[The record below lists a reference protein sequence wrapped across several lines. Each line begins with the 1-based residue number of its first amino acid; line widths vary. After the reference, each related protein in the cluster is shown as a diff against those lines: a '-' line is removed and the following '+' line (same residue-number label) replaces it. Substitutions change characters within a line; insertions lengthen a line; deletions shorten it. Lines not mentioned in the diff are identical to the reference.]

1 MTGLRDRKKQEL
13 RHRMIQAAGRLFAD
27 QGLDDTTMEDIA
39 KAADVSVG
47 TVYNYFGSKNV
58 LLLAGVEEDTDE
70 MIARGAAVLATPGP
84 DPVGAVRRL
93 LDVYIEVLGS
103 WDLRLLRQILGIAF
117 QRIGGEELTKEL
129 FAMDQRL
136 IEQMMTLLTHFQTKQ
151 KLRQD
156 IDIYEATLLLFST
169 FVTHLFMLVS
179 LEDFTVK
186 DIYNH
191 VGRQIELAFS
201 GLAPQPSKKA
211 RKK

>member
-1 MTGLRDRKKQEL
+1 MPGLRDRKKQEL

-39 KAADVSVG
+39 AAADVSVG

-70 MIARGAAVLATPGP
+70 MIARGAAVLAAPGT
-84 DPVGAVRRL
+84 DPVDAVRRL

-103 WDLRLLRQILGIAF
+103 WDPRLLRQILGIAF

-136 IEQMMTLLTHFQTKQ
+136 IEQMMTLLSHFQTKQ
-151 KLRQD
+151 KLRRN
-156 IDIYEATLLLFST
+156 IEVYEATMLLFST

-179 LEDFTVK
+179 LEHVTTK
-186 DIYNH
+186 DIHDH
-191 VGRQIELAFS
+191 VGRQVDLAFS

>member
-1 MTGLRDRKKQEL
+1 
-13 RHRMIQAAGRLFAD
+13 MIQAASRLFAD

-39 KAADVSVG
+39 AAADVSVG
-47 TVYNYFGSKNV
+47 TVYNYFGSKNA

-70 MIARGAAVLATPGP
+70 MIAMGAAVLTTPGT

-103 WDLRLLRQILGIAF
+103 WDPRLLRQILGIAF
-117 QRIGGEELTKEL
+117 QRIGGEEMTREL

-136 IEQMMTLLTHFQTKQ
+136 IEQMMTLLSHFQAKQ
-151 KLRQD
+151 ELIED
-156 IDIYEATLLLFST
+156 VDVYEATLLLFST

-179 LEDFTVK
+179 IEYFTVE
-186 DIYNH
+186 DVHNH

-201 GLAPQPSKKA
+201 GLAPQPRKKA

>member
-39 KAADVSVG
+39 EAADVSVG

-103 WDLRLLRQILGIAF
+103 WDPRLLRQILGIAF

-179 LEDFTVK
+179 LEHFTVE
-186 DIYNH
+186 DIHNH